1 MDTNWKPLYR
11 IGGIAALIF
20 IVYSMATFVFS
31 FGFGGPPE
39 SVAGVF
45 EMLKTDRIIGL
56 IRLDA
61 LTILA
66 IPFYYPLFLSIYIAL
81 KKTHPSYTTLAIL
94 LAFAG
99 ITLFLA
105 TPSAFSLIPL
115 SDKYAVATTAA
126 EKAQLLAAGEALLA
140 SDMFHATGAMLGGI
154 LLIIAE
160 LALSVIMLS
169 SSDFGKATAIV
180 GIFTYGLDITHFIV
194 GAFSPQ
200 AGVILMV
207 VAGTLYLVWFILVAR
222 DLFRLGK
229 VSKNAAEL
237 RY

>member
-20 IVYSMATFVFS
+20 IVYSLATMIFAFGIGGRPETIDEVFNLL
-31 FGFGGPPE
+31 E
-39 SVAGVF
+39 TNRLV
-45 EMLKTDRIIGL
+45 GL

-61 LTILA
+61 LTVIT
-66 IPFYYPLFLSIYIAL
+66 IPFYYSLFLSIYMAL
-81 KKTHPSYTTLAIL
+81 KKTHPSYTMLATL

-115 SDKYAVATTAA
+115 SDKYAAATTAA

-140 SDMFHATGAMLGGI
+140 TDMFHATGAMLGG
-154 LLIIAE
+154 LLLMIAE
-160 LALSVIMLS
+160 LTLSVVMLYS
-169 SSDFGKATAIV
+169 SEFGKGTAIV
-180 GIFTYGLDITHFIV
+180 GIFTFGLDLLHLIV
-194 GAFSPQ
+194 GAFSTQ
-200 AGVILMV
+200 GSVILMAI
-207 VAGTLYLVWFILVAR
+207 AGTLYLVWFILVAR

-229 VSKNAAEL
+229 G
-237 RY
+237 R

>member
-20 IVYSMATFVFS
+20 IVYSLATMIFAFGIGGRPETVDEVFNLL
-31 FGFGGPPE
+31 E
-39 SVAGVF
+39 THRLV
-45 EMLKTDRIIGL
+45 GL

-61 LTILA
+61 LTVIT
-66 IPFYYPLFLSIYIAL
+66 IPFYYPLFLSIYMAL
-81 KKTHPSYTTLAIL
+81 KKTHPSYTTLATL

-140 SDMFHATGAMLGGI
+140 SDMFHATGAMLGGT
-154 LLIIAE
+154 LLMIAE
-160 LALSVIMLS
+160 LALSVVMLS

-180 GIFTYGLDITHFIV
+180 GIFTYGLDITHFIA
-194 GAFSPQ
+194 GAFSPK
-200 AGVILMV
+200 AGEIVMAI
-207 VAGTLYLVWFILVAR
+207 AGTLYLVWFILVAR
-222 DLFRLGK
+222 DLFRLGRT
-229 VSKNAAEL
+229 S
-237 RY
+237 